1 MHGITAVEQVI
12 SDMRSG
18 IKYRM
23 LLVTDRSVK
32 RERLFKKE
40 VDIYT
45 KYTK

>member
-23 LLVTDRSVK
+23 FLVTDTIVK
-32 RERLFKKE
+32 KRNIIQEE
-40 VDIYT
+40 AYI
-45 KYTK
+45 